1 MTESLTALTAALN
14 NLAGDELNNAI
25 ASGQTAN
32 SLITASGNV
41 NSNMS
46 KEASTLE
53 GNLQK
58 QTKVQKIAAY
68 FSAGLTVAM
77 VLTSGIGMLADPM
90 AASLG
95 SSLGISE
102 DTMNAVTPTIANVVQ
117 TGSLVAQ
124 VGCGVGGLVTNSV
137 LAHSQFKTADEQ
149 EQILKDQEKI
159 SSLGDSSKPLV
170 NAMDSG
176 NKNASAIATA
186 ANDIASQEK
195 QQNTAYNS

>member
-14 NLAGDELNNAI
+14 NLVGDELNNSI

-58 QTKVQKIAAY
+58 QCKLQKIAAY
-68 FSAGLTVAM
+68 FSAVLGGLM
-77 VLTSGIGMLADPM
+77 VLTAGIGILADPM
-90 AASLG
+90 A
-95 SSLGISE
+95 SSIESAME
-102 DTMNAVTPTIANVVQ
+102 YVP
-117 TGSLVAQ
+117 LVAQ
-124 VGCGVGGLVTNSV
+124 SGCGVGGLVTNSV